1 MRVIV
6 LYVLLHTAGLLPL
19 LCPQCRCAPSSS
31 TEPCSRRISLTFNT
45 HVPGGGQR
53 RAGGLHPEPALLHP
67 RERGEGGAA
76 GPPRGAGT
84 RGRTVRVRLPP
95 PRRVRRRRGA
105 GAGQAGGARGCGQP
119 RVGRQSEAPGSAGGD
134 LESRR
139 MSDGVPLCLLQQQ
152 PRAVARGGAT
162 ARGTGVAPTC
172 SSRAR
177 EATAGAVA
185 PRWWRGTR
193 DGGGRAPLLRAQLEP
208 TAPLGWGPS
217 AGGSAGAG
225 SWCAGSPLSPSS
237 TTRCCCTSPGRR
249 RGGRS

>member
-1 MRVIV
+1 MCHSHTAQATCCETAVDLERPVPPSISGGCVSNVRVIV

-31 TEPCSRRISLTFNT
+31 TEPCSRRISLTFDT

-105 GAGQAGGARGCGQP
+105 VAGQAGGARGCG
-119 RVGRQSEAPGSAGGD
+119 
-134 LESRR
+134 
-139 MSDGVPLCLLQQQ
+139 
-152 PRAVARGGAT
+152 RA
-162 ARGTGVAPTC
+162 
-172 SSRAR
+172 
-177 EATAGAVA
+177 
-185 PRWWRGTR
+185 
-193 DGGGRAPLLRAQLEP
+193 
-208 TAPLGWGPS
+208 
-217 AGGSAGAG
+217 
-225 SWCAGSPLSPSS
+225 
-237 TTRCCCTSPGRR
+237 GRR
-249 RGGRS
+249 GRPAGTWRAGE